1 LRSSTFVKLTAAL
14 LMLASSGCV
23 LHMNRGGPPPPGYT
37 YTPSPTAREPFQV
50 LERHPVVLGE
60 PTSHTRNHDVVPLSF
75 VSSGHN
81 GHPENLVIGQYYR
94 SRTPG
99 RKKLVIV
106 MPIWGTSTY
115 PPRKISTGYVRHS
128 GDDANVIWIH
138 GDSPVFPWAQLRQTP
153 DEKAFVALA
162 RDNTERFR
170 TAVVDIQRLVD
181 WAGTRDEIDA
191 SRIAVVGFSM
201 SALVTAT
208 VMANDSR
215 IRAGVL
221 MMGAANFA
229 EVFSACGDRVA
240 EVRTHVMHD
249 FGWSLDRYRN
259 FFHELFDPADPMRF
273 RGYYDREKILM
284 IDAAFDDCMPESAR
298 TNLWDVTGHPERI
311 TMMYRHRSSFY
322 SLTPLGLNIS
332 RREIY
337 RFLDRKLKPAEN
349 PAPAGDG

>member
-23 LHMNRGGPPPPGYT
+23 LHMHRNGPPPPGFS
-37 YTPSPTAREPFQV
+37 YTPAPTAMEPFQV

-60 PTSHTRNHDVVPLSF
+60 PTSHTRHHDIVPLSF

-81 GHPENLVIGQYYR
+81 GHPENLVIGQYFR
-94 SRTPG
+94 SREPG

-115 PPRKISTGYVRHS
+115 PPRKISTGYARHS
-128 GDDANVIWIH
+128 GGDANVIWIH
-138 GDSPVFPWAQLRQTP
+138 GDSPVFPWAELSHTP
-153 DEKAFVALA
+153 DEEAFVALA

-181 WAGTRDEIDA
+181 WAITRDDIDP

-215 IRAGVL
+215 IRAAVL

-249 FGWSLDRYRN
+249 FGWSLERYRD

-273 RGYYDREKILM
+273 RGRYDPEKLLM
-284 IDAAFDDCMPESAR
+284 IDARFDDCMPESAR
-298 TNLWDVTGHPERI
+298 TNLWNVTGRPDRV

-322 SLTPLGLNIS
+322 SLTPLGLNFS
-332 RREIY
+332 RRQIY
-337 RFLDRKLKPAEN
+337 RFLDRKLKPAAN
-349 PAPAGDG
+349 PAAADRG